1 MSFGRWGGES
11 VVSGGVNG
19 ISGGVGGGWAGVSGG
34 RAKVG
39 LWGVLMIGEGVRSDK
54 LLLLAI
60 WYEVDRRG
68 KKRIDVK
75 ITRRKNG
82 PPNRVSSVFIGG
94 PGMRTAFLL
103 LGYVLVAGV

>member
-1 MSFGRWGGES
+1 MG
-11 VVSGGVNG
+11 
-19 ISGGVGGGWAGVSGG
+19 GVSGG

-39 LWGVLMIGEGVRSDK
+39 LGGVLMMGEGVRSDK

-68 KKRIDVK
+68 KKRIDVE

-82 PPNRVSSVFIGG
+82 LPNRVSSVFSEGPRDENSFPAVGLCFGCRGLGSSLGG
-94 PGMRTAFLL
+94 RPVRTSNV
-103 LGYVLVAGV
+103 GLVA